1 MFCRKAIS
9 VANLR
14 TSWHTFYRPK
24 NMVAY
29 QKLQIS
35 DMVGMISVDGVVES
49 VGGGGSQ
56 VPRPTWEV
64 SRGT

>member
-1 MFCRKAIS
+1 
-9 VANLR
+9 
-14 TSWHTFYRPK
+14 
-24 NMVAY
+24 MVAY

>member
-1 MFCRKAIS
+1 MSRIYALFGT
-9 VANLR
+9 LF
-14 TSWHTFYRPK
+14 TGLK

-29 QKLQIS
+29 EKLQIS
-35 DMVGMISVDGVVES
+35 DMAGMISVDGVVES

>member
-1 MFCRKAIS
+1 MSRIYALFGTL
-9 VANLR
+9 VTGL
-14 TSWHTFYRPK
+14 K